1 MRMDPAVAAIRL
13 AVREGLTDLTKGDLV
28 LAAVSGGADS
38 LALAAALAQEAPRME
53 LRAGAVTV
61 DHGLQDGS
69 TERAADVA
77 ATCED
82 LGLDPVV
89 VESVTVGES
98 GGPEGAAREARYAA
112 LDAVAGRTGA
122 SAIVLGHTLDDQ
134 AETVLL
140 GLARGSGAR
149 SLSGMAPRRDLL
161 RRPLLGV
168 RRITTN
174 EACQALD
181 LVPWSDPHNSD
192 PAFARARVR
201 QDVIPAMVD
210 AFGAGVPESLAR
222 TAALLRADADALD
235 DWANSI
241 ADAGDAAALLGLPMA
256 VRSRVLRNVA
266 VAAGVPAGQLTA
278 SHVHEIDRLVTDWH
292 GQGAVSLPGGLV
304 ADRSY
309 DRLSFR

>member
-1 MRMDPAVAAIRL
+1 MGLEPAVAVIRQ
-13 AVREGLTDLTKGDLV
+13 AVREALSDLSSDQLV

-38 LALAAALAQEAPRME
+38 LALAAAVAHEAPKLG
-53 LRAGAVTV
+53 LRGGAVTI

-69 TERAADVA
+69 PDRAADVA
-77 ATCED
+77 STCQE
-82 LGLDPVV
+82 LGLEPVV
-89 VESVTVGES
+89 LERVTVGAS

-112 LDAVAGRTGA
+112 LEAVAIRTKA
-122 SAIVLGHTLDDQ
+122 SAVVLGHTLDDQ

-149 SLSGMAPRRDLL
+149 SLAGMAPRRGRF

-168 RRITTN
+168 RRVTTN

-201 QDVIPAMVD
+201 QEVMPVLID
-210 AFGAGVPESLAR
+210 ALGAGIPEALAR
-222 TAALLRADADALD
+222 TASLLRADADALD
-235 DWANSI
+235 EWAGRVPDP
-241 ADAGDAAALLGLPMA
+241 ADTAALRELPGA
-256 VRSRVLRNVA
+256 VRTRVLRNSA
-266 VAAGVPAGQLTA
+266 IEAGVPAGQLTA
-278 SHVHEIDRLVTDWH
+278 NHVHDLDRLVTDWH
-292 GQGAVSLPGGLV
+292 GQGPVSLPGGLA

>member
-1 MRMDPAVAAIRL
+1 MEPAVAAIRV
-13 AVREGLTDLTKGDLV
+13 AVRECLTDLPSGELV

-38 LALAAALAQEAPRME
+38 LALAAALAHEAPRLE

-69 TERAADVA
+69 PERAADVA
-77 ATCED
+77 ATCAD
-82 LGLDPVV
+82 LDLDPVV
-89 VESVTVGES
+89 IESVTVGNE

-112 LDAVAGRTGA
+112 LNDVATRTGA
-122 SAIVLGHTLDDQ
+122 IAVLLGHTLDDQ

-140 GLARGSGAR
+140 SLARGSGAR
-149 SLSGMAPRRDLL
+149 SLSGMPPQRERF
-161 RRPLLGV
+161 RRPLLAI
-168 RRITTN
+168 RRVTTN

-181 LVPWSDPHNSD
+181 LVPWADPHNSD

-201 QDVIPAMVD
+201 QQVLPAMVD
-210 AFGAGVPESLAR
+210 ALGDGIPEALAR
-222 TAALLRADADALD
+222 TAALLRDDADALD
-235 DWANSI
+235 EWAKTI
-241 ADAGDAAALLGLPMA
+241 TDPTDVGALSELPSA
-256 VRSRVLRNVA
+256 VRRRVIRNA
-266 VAAGVPAGQLTA
+266 AFAAGVPASSLTA
-278 SHVHEIDRLVTDWH
+278 SHVHEIERLVTHWH